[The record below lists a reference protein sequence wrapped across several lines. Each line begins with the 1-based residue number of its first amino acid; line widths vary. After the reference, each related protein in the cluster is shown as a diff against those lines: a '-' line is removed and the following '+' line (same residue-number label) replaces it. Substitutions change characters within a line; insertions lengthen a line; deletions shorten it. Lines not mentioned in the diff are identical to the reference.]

1 MANVTP
7 AAASVD
13 EVTAARI
20 TEPNDWLRLVVLVLI
35 AVAVHTWLFFHTY
48 TTARDS
54 IGFAQLALQY
64 ESPLDAKTE
73 YPCKTPLDVLKH
85 GLPPH
90 PPGYPLAVLAT
101 SKVVREVYDGQLC
114 DQMLYST
121 QIASIIAAVLLV
133 FPSYAIGRML
143 FSRFSGFAA
152 ALLFQVLPVSARTT
166 SDGLTEAWY
175 LFFVATALA
184 FGIRAVRA
192 SKVNGFCWCGMAS
205 GAAYLV
211 RPEGLLVA
219 LSMSAVIVLLVL
231 RKHWSLGGGLSRLV
245 ALGFGT
251 MLLALPYMVAIGGV
265 TLKPSLR
272 MASEAQSFA
281 HVTHNPT
288 GFPGAALF
296 AMNFDPSL
304 NMSRELWVPI
314 AIFKEAS
321 KAFHYGSM
329 AFALI
334 GVGFALRRVRTDP
347 AILVTL
353 VMGTL
358 NLAVLALLAWKAGY
372 LSERH
377 TLPIV
382 FLGCFFAAYA
392 CERLPGF
399 IARIPWIGRGV
410 WYPVM
415 LMWML
420 YGAIILSCLPA
431 TIRPLHENRNGHK
444 AIGEFL
450 KENAHDDDVI
460 IDPYN
465 WAQYYSGRSLRGV
478 PPDPSPA
485 RYRWAV
491 LEEGEEPH
499 STLTRLKAAVDVK
512 NDLNNKPEIMLR
524 VEDTSDKRGSRA
536 IVLYR
541 QLAK

>member
-1 MANVTP
+1 
-7 AAASVD
+7 
-13 EVTAARI
+13 
-20 TEPNDWLRLVVLVLI
+20 
-35 AVAVHTWLFFHTY
+35 
-48 TTARDS
+48 
-54 IGFAQLALQY
+54 
-64 ESPLDAKTE
+64 
-73 YPCKTPLDVLKH
+73 
-85 GLPPH
+85 
-90 PPGYPLAVLAT
+90 
-101 SKVVREVYDGQLC
+101 
-114 DQMLYST
+114 
-121 QIASIIAAVLLV
+121 
-133 FPSYAIGRML
+133 
-143 FSRFSGFAA
+143 
-152 ALLFQVLPVSARTT
+152 
-166 SDGLTEAWY
+166 
-175 LFFVATALA
+175 
-184 FGIRAVRA
+184 
-192 SKVNGFCWCGMAS
+192 MAS

-211 RPEGLLVA
+211 RPEGLLVS
-219 LSMSAVIVLLVL
+219 LSMSAVIVLLIF
-231 RKHWSLGGGLSRLV
+231 RKHWTMREGVARLV

-251 MLLALPYMVAIGGV
+251 MLLALPYMLAIGGV
-265 TLKPSLR
+265 TLKPSMR
-272 MASEAQSFA
+272 IASESPAFA
-281 HVTHNPT
+281 GGIDIPA
-288 GFPGAALF
+288 GFPGVALF
-296 AMNFDPSL
+296 AMTFDPNS

-314 AIFKEAS
+314 AIFQEAS
-321 KAFHYGSM
+321 KAFHYGAM

-334 GVGFALRRVRTDP
+334 GVGFAVRRLRTDP
-347 AILVTL
+347 AILIPF

-358 NLAVLALLAWKAGY
+358 NLMVLALLAWKAGY

-399 IARIPWIGRGV
+399 IAQIPWIGRGV
-410 WYPVM
+410 WYPIM

-420 YGAIILSCLPA
+420 YGAVILSCLPA

-450 KENAHDDDVI
+450 KANARDDDVI

-512 NDLNNKPEIMLR
+512 NDLNNKPEVMLR